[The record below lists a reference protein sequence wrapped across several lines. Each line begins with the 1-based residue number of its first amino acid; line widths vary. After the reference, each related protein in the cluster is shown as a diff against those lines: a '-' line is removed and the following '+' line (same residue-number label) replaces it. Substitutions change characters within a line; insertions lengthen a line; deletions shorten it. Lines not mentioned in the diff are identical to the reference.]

1 MSKSVMLR
9 TSNEDIKL
17 NIDDYPEV
25 LNANNSL
32 TNLPDGW
39 CYVWLP
45 VDSELKKEFDIGNG
59 VCFTN
64 KVGTAFQIYICDDR
78 AKTYVRRCISTYT
91 DLEDAAWTL
100 MT

>member
-17 NIDDYPEV
+17 NIDNYPNVINE
-25 LNANNSL
+25 NDSL

-45 VDSELKKEFDIGNG
+45 VDSELKKKFNIGNG
-59 VCFTN
+59 ACFTN
-64 KVGTAFQIYICDDR
+64 RIGTAFQIYICDDR
-78 AKTYVRRCISTYT
+78 NETYVRQCISSCT
-91 DLEDAAWTL
+91 DLTTATWSL